1 MFKNATVYRIAP
13 TWSADAA
20 VLREALEKNRYAE
33 CGASQQQA
41 IGWVEPRGAAHAPLL
56 EAVAGQWLCRLMI
69 ESKVLPGGVVKR
81 KTDERVKLI
90 EAQTGR
96 KPGRKQAKEIKEEI
110 VQELLPR
117 AFTKL
122 ASVGVW
128 IAPEQRLLVVD
139 TGSQARADEV
149 VSLLVKSVDGL
160 AVALLQTTQS
170 AGAAMSQWL
179 ATGEAPPGFS
189 IDRECELKSGDEMKS
204 VVRYARHGLDTDDV
218 RQHITGGK
226 VPTRLAMTWE
236 GRVSFMLTDAM
247 QLRRLAFLDGVFEGG
262 KAGGED
268 RFDSDAAIATG
279 EVGRLLPDLID
290 ALGGESLPLGG

>member
-20 VLREALEKNRYAE
+20 LLREALEKNRYAE
-33 CGASQQQA
+33 CGATQQQS
-41 IGWVEPRGAAHAPLL
+41 IGWIEPRGAAHAPLL
-56 EAVAGQWLCRLMI
+56 ESVAGQWLCKLMI

-81 KTDERVKLI
+81 KTDERVKQI

-96 KPGRKQAKEIKEEI
+96 KPGRKQAKEIKEEL

-122 ASVGVW
+122 ASVAVW

-139 TGSQARADEV
+139 TGSQTRADEV

-160 AVALLQTTQS
+160 AVTLLQTTLS

-179 ATGEAPPGFS
+179 AGGEAPPGFS

-236 GRVSFMLTDAM
+236 GRVSFVLTDAM
-247 QLRRLAFLDGVFEGG
+247 QLRRLAFLDGVLEGG

-290 ALGGESLPLGG
+290 ALGGELLPQG